1 MFLRGQLCVLIL
13 GVLTCAGCGNGLVDL
28 NARVTLD
35 GKPLEGAAVSLISAG
50 ATRNRT
56 ASGMSDA
63 NGKVRFTTF
72 QPNDGVL
79 PGEYKVV
86 VIKTPK
92 SADEEIATYDRN
104 NPEDLKRIIA
114 RERSGNVAYTPT
126 LLPRAYLSPETSPL
140 TCTVP
145 PSEGEVLF
153 ALESKFEKK
162 QP

>member
-1 MFLRGQLCVLIL
+1 MLLRNPCCVL
-13 GVLTCAGCGNGLVDL
+13 VLTMVACLGCGNGLVNL

-35 GKPLEGAAVSLISAG
+35 GKPLEGAAVSLIG
-50 ATRNRT
+50 GGKTRNRT
-56 ASGMSDA
+56 ASGMTGAD
-63 NGKVRFTTF
+63 GIVHFTTF

-92 SADEEIATYDRN
+92 SAEEEIATYDRN
-104 NPEDLKRIIA
+104 NPEDLKLIMA

-126 LLPRAYLSPETSPL
+126 LLPRAYLTPETSPL

-145 PSEGEVLF
+145 PAEREVLF
-153 ALESKFEKK
+153 ALDSNFGKK
-162 QP
+162 

>member
-1 MFLRGQLCVLIL
+1 MFLRIPCCVLIL
-13 GVLTCAGCGNGLVDL
+13 SVVACVGCGKGLVDV

-50 ATRNRT
+50 QTRNRI
-56 ASGMSDA
+56 ASGITNA
-63 NGKVRFTTF
+63 EGRVHFTTF

-92 SADEEIATYDRN
+92 SAEEEMATYDRN
-104 NPEDLKRIIA
+104 NPDDVKRLMQ

-126 LLPRAYLSPETSPL
+126 LLPRAYLTPETSPL
-140 TCTVP
+140 SCTVP
-145 PSEGEVLF
+145 PVEREVLF
-153 ALESKFEKK
+153 ALDSKFGKK
-162 QP
+162 